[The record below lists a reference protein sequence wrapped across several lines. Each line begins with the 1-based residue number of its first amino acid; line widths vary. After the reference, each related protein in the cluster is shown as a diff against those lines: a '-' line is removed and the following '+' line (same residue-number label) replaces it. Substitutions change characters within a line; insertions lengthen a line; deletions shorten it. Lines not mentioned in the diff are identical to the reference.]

1 MQVDFESAII
11 TLSLEDVRQI
21 FKMQFGNT
29 QLGEFEVVLETAKSN
44 VKAVAE
50 KSEELWYP
58 DDSGDW
64 VEVTDK
70 EGMKKFKNKDLVKW
84 LLSRER
90 ENRNYTEGAPM
101 RFEELKSVMESG
113 NIYAKPVALKLAR

>member
-1 MQVDFESAII
+1 MQVDFESAIV
-11 TLSLEDVRQI
+11 TLNLEDVRQI
-21 FKMQFGNT
+21 FKMQFGDT
-29 QLGEFEVVLETAKSN
+29 TLGDFQVVMESN
-44 VKAVAE
+44 VLPEE

-64 VEVTDK
+64 GVWVEVSDK

-84 LLSRER
+84 LLPRER